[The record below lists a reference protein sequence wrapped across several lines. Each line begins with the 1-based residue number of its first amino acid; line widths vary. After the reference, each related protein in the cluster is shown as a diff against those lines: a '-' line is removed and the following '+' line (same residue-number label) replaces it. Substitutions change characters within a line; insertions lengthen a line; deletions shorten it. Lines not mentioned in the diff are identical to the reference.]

1 MLRCRIAPVFLTSLF
16 LASALAAETLTFELD
31 PEATFI
37 GLTFGATLHTVDG
50 ALQAKHGTLRINPET
65 GVASGWIVL
74 DATSARTGN
83 SRRDRKMH
91 DKILE
96 SRRFPDIVFDVQR
109 ISGSINRTGNSDLQL
124 HGYLD
129 FHGDRRLIDLPV
141 LANTQGDKVTATAS
155 LLIPYV
161 QWGLKDPSF
170 LLLRVEKE
178 VRVTVKAV
186 GRLKLE

>member
-1 MLRCRIAPVFLTSLF
+1 MLRRRTLPLF
-16 LASALAAETLTFELD
+16 VAVWSLASVLSAETLTFELD
-31 PEATFI
+31 PKATLITF
-37 GLTFGATLHTVDG
+37 TFGATFHTVNG
-50 ALQAKHGTLRINPET
+50 TLQAKHGTVKVDTDT
-65 GVASGWIVL
+65 GTASGWIVM

-83 SRRDRKMH
+83 GRRDRKMH
-91 DKILE
+91 EKILE

-109 ISGSINRTGNSDLQL
+109 VSGNINRTGSSDLQL

-129 FHGDRRLIDLPV
+129 FHGDRRFIALPV
-141 LANTQGDKVTATAS
+141 LAKTEGNRVTATGS

-161 QWGLKDPSF
+161 QWGLRDPSF

-186 GRLKLE
+186 GRLAE

>member
-1 MLRCRIAPVFLTSLF
+1 MLRSRIAPLFLTALF
-16 LASALAAETLTFELD
+16 MASVLSAETLTFELD

-37 GLTFGATLHTVDG
+37 GFSFGATLHTVDG
-50 ALQAKHGTLRINPET
+50 ALQARNGTVRINTET
-65 GVASGWIVL
+65 GAASGWIVL
-74 DATSARTGN
+74 DAASARTGN

-91 DKILE
+91 EKILE
-96 SRRFPDIVFDVQR
+96 SRRFPDVVFDIQR

-129 FHGDRRLIDLPV
+129 FHGERRLIDLPV
-141 LANTQGDKVTATAS
+141 FATTQGDHVTATAS

-186 GRLKLE
+186 GRLKHQ